1 MSNLTVENLNK
12 IVQTGD
18 AAQLLGA
25 GSPVSEA
32 RVAREMQAQGMQ
44 APAPGPE
51 GAHSFSDLMRQSV
64 DQVNEYQHQADT
76 AVNELVAGR
85 SKNIHET
92 MLTIERADTSLKLMT
107 QVRNKILDAYR
118 EIMRMQV

>member
-1 MSNLTVENLNK
+1 MSNLTVENLNR

-25 GSPVSEA
+25 GSPVSET
-32 RVAREMQAQGMQ
+32 RVAREMQEQGMQ
-44 APAPGPE
+44 APTPGPE
-51 GAHSFSDLMRQSV
+51 GAHSFSDLMRQSFEK
-64 DQVNEYQHQADT
+64 VNEYQHQADT
-76 AVNELVAGR
+76 SVNELVAGR